1 MKTKT
6 MGAGIF
12 VSHALQRHGSL
23 LRSCDVRLG
32 RHADERARFE
42 LGHSAQLELHPVIG
56 DRLECSLFWG
66 DDEFMTAVDVYA
78 VHPNG
83 FVDVRGVSPIHEQ
96 DKPDRARLR
105 RYPAITRN
113 SQLKTEAGG

>member
-1 MKTKT
+1 VKAKT

-12 VSHALQRHGSL
+12 VSHALQRHGAL
-23 LRSCDVRLG
+23 LRSCDVRLV
-32 RHADERARFE
+32 RFAEERARFQ
-42 LGHSAQLELHPVIG
+42 LDHAAQLELHPAQG

-78 VHPNG
+78 VHPGG
-83 FVDVRGVSPIHEQ
+83 FVDVHGVSPIHEL

-105 RYPAITRN
+105 RYPVIEKRAA
-113 SQLKTEAGG
+113 K